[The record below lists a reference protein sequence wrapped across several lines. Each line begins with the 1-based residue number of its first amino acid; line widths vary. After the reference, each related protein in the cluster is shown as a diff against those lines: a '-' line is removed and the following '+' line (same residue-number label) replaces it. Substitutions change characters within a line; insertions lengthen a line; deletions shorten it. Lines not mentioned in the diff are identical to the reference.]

1 MILNMSK
8 SKLLI
13 ITLSLVATAASIFI
27 YFNQKHRLGERELK
41 DALIKTRLSGFQL
54 YRYRASQLVARTTGD
69 KATLYT
75 QGRLFCNGR
84 IRMVRIE
91 NGQRQEIQSD
101 EVEVNFQN
109 ENLFGD
115 GAGLVDTILFSGN
128 VDYTRGNSRFQTD
141 WIKYSDKTNE
151 AVTDKPVRIDSENQF
166 IAAEGGMI
174 YNTRSGAIRMRGG
187 VFGSVRQDL
196 LNKSGAKGKGRK

>member
-13 ITLSLVATAASIFI
+13 IALSLATTAASIFI
-27 YFNQKHRLGERELK
+27 YFNQKFSVGDRELK
-41 DALIKTRLSGFQL
+41 DSLIKSRLSGFQL
-54 YRYRASQLVARTTGD
+54 YRYRSNQLVARTTGD
-69 KATLYT
+69 MATLYT
-75 QGRLFCNGR
+75 QGRLSCSGR

-91 NGQRQEIQSD
+91 DGQRQEIQSD
-101 EVEVNFQN
+101 EVDVNFQN

-141 WIKYSDKTNE
+141 WIKYSDKTGE
-151 AVTDKPVRIDSENQF
+151 AVTDRPVRIDSENQF

-174 YNTRSGAIRMRGG
+174 YNTKSGALRMRGG

-196 LNKSGAKGKGRK
+196 LNKSGTKGKGRK